1 MSSQQSHSA
10 ASEKE
15 KGKSDDKCIGNRK
28 IRTII
33 LCLLLLIFSI
43 FAAGYLFLIVERA
56 KDANVTTGC
65 ATCEEAAKSRVHG
78 ANVIISGLIFTML
91 FAIVAMFMVCIPACD
106 PNKFKVGRI
115 PGLFLIFSGGFY
127 IFGWFWYINADKEI
141 DYNFLSDSEKED
153 RDAIYLG
160 WFGEGLLYGATTI
173 LLGLDLLIPHKYLLE
188 DEFKRLFC
196 NLGILCIV
204 SILTMPAYFI
214 LSGVEDGV
222 EAIGTGYIIIFVST
236 LCYIIIYLM
245 SCCKSLNCKDKCI
258 VRVILAIATVIG
270 GLITAI
276 GYYVFAGGHSTL
288 GDEGDDA
295 KRVAYYIGYTVLV
308 AGLCCTWALD
318 MAWDDI
324 RDD

>member
-127 IFGWFWYINADKEI
+127 IF
-141 DYNFLSDSEKED
+141 
-153 RDAIYLG
+153 G